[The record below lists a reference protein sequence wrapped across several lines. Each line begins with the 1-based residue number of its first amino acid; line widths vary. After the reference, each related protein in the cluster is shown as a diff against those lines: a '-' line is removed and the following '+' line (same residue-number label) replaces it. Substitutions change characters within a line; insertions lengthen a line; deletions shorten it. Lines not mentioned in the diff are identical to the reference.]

1 MFVRSSPMSSDT
13 KIPNCTHCFNGLRL
27 TYPALKCRA
36 WALATRHMSLV
47 TVFTFFLFN
56 HLPIVQHDSF
66 PKDNLQ
72 FSWDVRPILSSL
84 PAAHPSPIRV
94 TASRYLL
101 FLITSW
107 PGLDLIIHETFFPT
121 LSYLSPSAGPPPA
134 REATFHVQPQPK
146 AVDRK
151 GTR

>member
-13 KIPNCTHCFNGLRL
+13 MRVPNCTHCFDGLWP
-27 TYPALKCRA
+27 TYPALKCWA
-36 WALATRHMSLV
+36 CALATGHMSPI
-47 TVFTFFLFN
+47 TAFTFFLFN
-56 HLPIVQHDSF
+56 HLQIVQHDSF

-101 FLITSW
+101 FSLLRCLAST
-107 PGLDLIIHETFFPT
+107 P
-121 LSYLSPSAGPPPA
+121 
-134 REATFHVQPQPK
+134 
-146 AVDRK
+146 
-151 GTR
+151 